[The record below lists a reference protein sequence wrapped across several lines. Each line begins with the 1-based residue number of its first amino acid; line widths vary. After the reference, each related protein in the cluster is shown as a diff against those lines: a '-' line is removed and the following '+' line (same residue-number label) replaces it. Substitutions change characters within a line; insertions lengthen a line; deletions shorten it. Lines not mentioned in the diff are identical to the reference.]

1 MRKVLEDLIFL
12 GSMKETYELFGK
24 KWTLR
29 TITSDEQ
36 LKATIATANFDL
48 VTKLHALKMEIL
60 AYSLEAIDNVVL
72 NDSGETI
79 EFLRKLPMQVIN
91 TLFEKYDELQLK
103 QNEALENSEEL
114 KN

>member
-1 MRKVLEDLIFL
+1 MRKDLEDLIFL
-12 GSMKETYELFGK
+12 GSMRETYNLFGK

-36 LKATIATANFDL
+36 LKSTIATSNFDM
-48 VTKLHALKMEIL
+48 VTRLHAVKLEVL
-60 AYSLEAIDNVVL
+60 AYSLESIDGVVL
-72 NDSGETI
+72 NDAVETI

-91 TLFEKYDELQLK
+91 SLFAKYDELQSK
-103 QNEALENSEEL
+103 QNEALEDIEEL